1 MDMRA
6 GQVFAINGC
15 HCRSSLLHDIRAT
28 IFALLAAIA
37 LPCQCETEER
47 RLATVAC
54 L

>member
-28 IFALLAAIA
+28 KFELLAAIA
-37 LPCQCETEER
+37 LP
-47 RLATVAC
+47 
-54 L
+54 